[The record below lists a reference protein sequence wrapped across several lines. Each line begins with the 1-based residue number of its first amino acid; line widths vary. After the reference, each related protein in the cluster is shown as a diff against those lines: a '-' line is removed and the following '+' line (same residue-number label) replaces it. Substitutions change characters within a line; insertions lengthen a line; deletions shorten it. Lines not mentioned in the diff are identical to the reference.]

1 MSAIDGILAANRD
14 YAAGFRGPSA
24 AVPKLHLVVL
34 TCMDARLDPYGA
46 LGLRVDDA
54 HLLRNAG
61 GLPTDDALRSLAI
74 SQRFLG
80 TREMAVVQHTE
91 CGMHDFD
98 DAAFRVELTTRSSV
112 APPWDVPGF
121 HDVETSVRDS
131 VATIR
136 TCEWIPYRGFVRGFV
151 FHVASGELTEVG

>member
-1 MSAIDGILAANRD
+1 MSAIEGILAANRD

-24 AVPKLHLVVL
+24 AVPKLALVVL

-61 GLPTDDALRSLAI
+61 GLPTEDALRSLAI

-80 TREMAVVQHTE
+80 TREIAVVQHTE

-98 DAAFRVELTTRSSV
+98 DPGFRAELAERSGI
-112 APPWDVPGF
+112 APSWDVPGF
-121 HDVETSVRDS
+121 HDVEASVRDTVEIVRS
-131 VATIR
+131 
-136 TCEWIPYRGFVRGFV
+136 CGWIPYRGFVRGFV
-151 FHVASGELTEVG
+151 FHVASGELTEVS